1 LEECKTSGLVTKV
14 HVKEVF
20 LVTKSAYQTINVVD
34 LDVFGRSLILDG
46 VMQSAECDERI
57 YHESLVHPALCA
69 HPNPKTVFIAGGG
82 EGATA
87 REILRF
93 KSVEKCVMV
102 DIDDVV
108 IESSKAYLQQHHNGA
123 FQDPRLHLV
132 VGDAE
137 GWIRSAN
144 EKFDVIVMDLPDPQ
158 EGGPCWRMY
167 TKEFYQILSD
177 LLNPG
182 GLLVSQCG
190 PSSPHFAPKVFSPV
204 HNTLSTV
211 FKYVAPYSSFLP
223 SSMEPYGFTMVS
235 NYIDFSTITKEL
247 VDKRVA
253 ENVQGENE
261 YYDGTT
267 HFHMFSVPKNIRKLL
282 AAETRVGTL
291 SDPQCFLKLNS
302 EQ

>member
-1 LEECKTSGLVTKV
+1 VTKV

-69 HPNPKTVFIAGGG
+69 HPNPKSVFIAGGG
-82 EGATA
+82 EGATGFLLQASILVHAFSDSLFFLA

-93 KSVEKCVMV
+93 KSVERCVMV

-123 FQDPRLHLV
+123 FDDPRLHLV

-137 GWIRSAN
+137 GWIRSTN

-167 TKEFYQILSD
+167 TKEFYSILSS

-182 GLLVSQCG
+182 
-190 PSSPHFAPKVFSPV
+190 
-204 HNTLSTV
+204 
-211 FKYVAPYSSFLP
+211 
-223 SSMEPYGFTMVS
+223 
-235 NYIDFSTITKEL
+235 I
-247 VDKRVA
+247 
-253 ENVQGENE
+253 
-261 YYDGTT
+261 
-267 HFHMFSVPKNIRKLL
+267 
-282 AAETRVGTL
+282 
-291 SDPQCFLKLNS
+291 
-302 EQ
+302 